1 MFRSFLSILFVFIS
15 INNLRSQSDLD
26 QFKYFIVPT
35 YFNGFDSADKY
46 QLNSLTYFLFKKN
59 NFEVLKETDSKPSD
73 LSKSPCLGGLLRLVK
88 HKGGIFKTK
97 VSFDIIDCN
106 NQVVFKSD
114 IGESREKDFK
124 VAYHQA
130 LRNTFECINNE
141 DYSYSSVIHSDQ
153 DLHVISNTIE
163 SNIQNEIYYAQKI
176 PNGYQLVDTKPSI
189 FCKMYETDTENV
201 YLVEGK
207 SAMIKKE
214 NSNWIYSFLNK
225 DGKTEKRTIII
236 KF

>member
-124 VAYHQA
+124 TAYHEA

-141 DYSYSSVIHSDQ
+141 DYGYSSKINSVQNSETTTDAID
-153 DLHVISNTIE
+153 V
-163 SNIQNEIYYAQKI
+163 NIQDEIYYAQKI
-176 PNGYQLVDTKPSI
+176 PNGYQLVDTKPSV
-189 FCKMYETDTENV
+189 FCKMFETDTENV

-214 NSNWIYSFLNK
+214 NGNWVYSYLNK
-225 DGKTEKRTIII
+225 DGIAEKRTIII

>member
-46 QLNSLTYFLFKKN
+46 QLNSLTYFLFEKN
-59 NFEVLKETDSKPSD
+59 NFEVLKETDSKPMD
-73 LSKSPCLGGLLRLVK
+73 LVQNPCIGGVLRLVK

-124 VAYHQA
+124 TAYHEA

-141 DYSYSSVIHSDQ
+141 DYTYSSKIYSVQNQEIILGALD
-153 DLHVISNTIE
+153 DK
-163 SNIQNEIYYAQKI
+163 IQNEIYYAQKI
-176 PNGYQLVDTKPSI
+176 PNGYQLVDTKPSV
-189 FCKMYETDTENV
+189 FCKMYKTDTKNV

-214 NSNWIYSFLNK
+214 NGNWIYSFLNK
-225 DGKTEKRTIII
+225 DGKTEKRIIII